1 MATAMVSALTGRPV
15 DRNLAMTG
23 EISLRGRSLQIGG
36 LKEKVL
42 AAHRGGITHVIIPV
56 SNEKDLPDIPAIV
69 REQLTIT
76 PVRHMDEVLE
86 SALICSDNEPL
97 FKKREEAVVIDD
109 NTESNSSI
117 PEGIQPSAGG

>member
-1 MATAMVSALTGRPV
+1 
-15 DRNLAMTG
+15 MTG

-76 PVRHMDEVLE
+76 PVRHMDEVLK
-86 SALICSDNEPL
+86 SALITSDNEPL
-97 FKKREEAVVIDD
+97 FKRREDIVVIDD
-109 NTESNSSI
+109 SAQSESAI
-117 PEGIQPSAGG
+117 PEGVQPSAGG